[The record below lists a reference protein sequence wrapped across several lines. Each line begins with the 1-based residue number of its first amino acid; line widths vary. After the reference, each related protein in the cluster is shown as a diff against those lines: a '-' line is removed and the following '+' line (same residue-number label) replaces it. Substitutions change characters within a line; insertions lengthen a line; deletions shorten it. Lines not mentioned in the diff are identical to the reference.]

1 MFGERQKTNE
11 FLRDPEFFELLLLD
25 PSGEFVFEGFLED
38 PRLFASEFV
47 MMPGT
52 SSSSSADRMM
62 VGEVHLEAGG
72 VLEDVYLFRAHSSL
86 LPSEKWPLLRQ
97 LETVLSLQW
106 SVLVLVLVLVV
117 MLIDLNTVS
126 LVGSSAG
133 WAALLQAVEISF
145 HLISVSRLIVL
156 TFIYSFMMKDVKNM

>member
-1 MFGERQKTNE
+1 M
-11 FLRDPEFFELLLLD
+11 
-25 PSGEFVFEGFLED
+25 
-38 PRLFASEFV
+38 
-47 MMPGT
+47 
-52 SSSSSADRMM
+52 
-62 VGEVHLEAGG
+62 
-72 VLEDVYLFRAHSSL
+72 EDVYLFRAHSSL

-106 SVLVLVLVLVV
+106 SVLVLVLVV
-117 MLIDLNTVS
+117 LIDLNTVS

-156 TFIYSFMMKDVKNM
+156 TFIYSFMMKDVKNMKWRDYVLPP

>member
-1 MFGERQKTNE
+1 M
-11 FLRDPEFFELLLLD
+11 
-25 PSGEFVFEGFLED
+25 
-38 PRLFASEFV
+38 
-47 MMPGT
+47 
-52 SSSSSADRMM
+52 
-62 VGEVHLEAGG
+62 
-72 VLEDVYLFRAHSSL
+72 EDVYLFRAHSSL

-106 SVLVLVLVLVV
+106 SVLVLVLVL
-117 MLIDLNTVS
+117 IEINTVS

-156 TFIYSFMMKDVKNM
+156 TFIYSFMMKEVKNM

>member
-72 VLEDVYLFRAHSSL
+72 VWRMFICLELTAHSYR
-86 LPSEKWPLLRQ
+86 LRNG
-97 LETVLSLQW
+97 LS
-106 SVLVLVLVLVV
+106 S
-117 MLIDLNTVS
+117 
-126 LVGSSAG
+126 GSWRQFCRSSGAC
-133 WAALLQAVEISF
+133 WCWCWC
-145 HLISVSRLIVL
+145 
-156 TFIYSFMMKDVKNM
+156 

>member
-106 SVLVLVLVLVV
+106 SVLVLVLVL

>member
-1 MFGERQKTNE
+1 M
-11 FLRDPEFFELLLLD
+11 
-25 PSGEFVFEGFLED
+25 
-38 PRLFASEFV
+38 
-47 MMPGT
+47 
-52 SSSSSADRMM
+52 
-62 VGEVHLEAGG
+62 
-72 VLEDVYLFRAHSSL
+72 EDVYLFRAHSSL

-106 SVLVLVLVLVV
+106 SVLVLVLVL

>member
-1 MFGERQKTNE
+1 M
-11 FLRDPEFFELLLLD
+11 
-25 PSGEFVFEGFLED
+25 
-38 PRLFASEFV
+38 
-47 MMPGT
+47 
-52 SSSSSADRMM
+52 
-62 VGEVHLEAGG
+62 
-72 VLEDVYLFRAHSSL
+72 EDVYLFRAHSSL

>member
-106 SVLVLVLVLVV
+106 SMLVLVLVL
-117 MLIDLNTVS
+117 IEINTVS